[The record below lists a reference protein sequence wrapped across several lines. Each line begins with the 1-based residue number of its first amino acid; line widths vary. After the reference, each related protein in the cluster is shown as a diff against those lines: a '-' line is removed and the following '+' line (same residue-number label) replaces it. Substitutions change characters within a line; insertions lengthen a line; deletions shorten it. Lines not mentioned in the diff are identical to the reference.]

1 MAAAGSLGPVKAEPN
16 SPGRD
21 LFGESLGGDPPLP
34 QLLADVQEN
43 LQALAE
49 RYGSDLPPEQQYEL
63 LDEAL
68 DELDTALE
76 RVRDARTKLARIELR
91 LATSYEN
98 AVARLRQTGREA
110 EAG

>member
-1 MAAAGSLGPVKAEPN
+1 MSTEQ
-16 SPGRD
+16 PGTPRRV
-21 LFGESLGGDPPLP
+21 LFGEELGGDPPLP
-34 QLLADVQEN
+34 QLLAEVQQS

-49 RYGSDLPPEQQYEL
+49 RYGADLPAEQQFEL

-68 DELDTALE
+68 DELDLALE

-98 AVARLRQTGREA
+98 AVARMRQTGREA
-110 EAG
+110 GAG

>member
-1 MAAAGSLGPVKAEPN
+1 VSTEQPATPRRV
-16 SPGRD
+16 
-21 LFGESLGGDPPLP
+21 LFGEELGGDPPLL
-34 QLLADVQEN
+34 QLLAEVQQS

-49 RYGSDLPPEQQYEL
+49 RYGSDLPAEEQVEL

-68 DELDTALE
+68 DELDVALE

-98 AVARLRQTGREA
+98 AVTRMRQTGREA
-110 EAG
+110 DAG

>member
-1 MAAAGSLGPVKAEPN
+1 MSAEPERTRRN
-16 SPGRD
+16 
-21 LFGESLGGDPPLP
+21 LFGEELGGDPPLP

-43 LQALAE
+43 LRVLAE
-49 RYGSDLPPEQQYEL
+49 RYGSDLPPEEEL
-63 LDEAL
+63 EVLDEAL

-98 AVARLRQTGREA
+98 AVARLRQTGRDA
-110 EAG
+110 ETG